1 MCGFYSNPTAD
12 WSLHALVIV
21 DSVGIPSSWRRR
33 KNFRPVR
40 WLRSPSPSLVLARGA
55 VQRKGDRR
63 RASVNIVLSACGS
76 GLLRFLP
83 YLPQSSSS
91 LKRKFRIGLGIRFH
105 RFMLCCKKEAILSHI
120 LTQEGTR
127 DTIQSRPQ
135 TCHGTRLAK
144 VKSW

>member
-12 WSLHALVIV
+12 WSLYALVV
-21 DSVGIPSSWRRR
+21 AVSVGIPSSRRRR
-33 KNFRPVR
+33 KNFRLVR
-40 WLRSPSPSLVLARGA
+40 CAPLRPLSCSPEAPFKEKAIAGERVSILSFRLADPASSASFPTFPSLLPLSKENFELALGFTF
-55 VQRKGDRR
+55 
-63 RASVNIVLSACGS
+63 IVSCGVA
-76 GLLRFLP
+76 
-83 YLPQSSSS
+83 
-91 LKRKFRIGLGIRFH
+91 KRKPFYR
-105 RFMLCCKKEAILSHI
+105 I